1 MTISPLQPHEIEFI
15 REIRVARL
23 ATIGASGTP
32 SLVPICFA
40 LVGTEPPAI
49 VSVLDEKPKRAP
61 DEDLARVRNINRD
74 SRVSVIVDRYDEDW
88 SKLAF
93 VQIKGQA
100 RIIQP
105 GESIHT
111 DAIMALREKY
121 LQYRSMAIEHRA
133 VILIDDLRTNSWG
146 LR

>member
-1 MTISPLQPHEIEFI
+1 MTSSPLRPHEVEFI
-15 REIRVARL
+15 REMRVARL

-40 LVGTEPPAI
+40 LVGTESPAI
-49 VSVLDEKPKRAP
+49 VSVLDEKPKHAP
-61 DEDLARVRNINRD
+61 DEDLTRVRNIRRD
-74 SRVSVIVDRYDEDW
+74 PRVSVIVDRYDEDW

-93 VQIKGQA
+93 VQIRGNA

-111 DAIMALREKY
+111 DAIVALRDKY
-121 LQYRSMAIEHRA
+121 PQYRSMAIEHRA
-133 VILIDDLRTNSWG
+133 VILIDDLRANSWG